1 MSPPKAKHAETD
13 KGELRRQL
21 LLDAAT
27 ECFRR
32 EGVHGSSIARICQVS
47 GMSPGHI
54 YHYFANKEAIVEAIA
69 ERERNDLAN
78 ILARLPDANNGEE
91 LVEHLVSQAPEMVAR
106 AVDPVRAGLMLELAS
121 EGLRNASVREILQHS
136 DEEIRANFFHKYQEL
151 GAPEG
156 MSDAELKQRMEV
168 VAILMM
174 GMSLRSVHNANLDVP
189 TMTALTQKIIRFLLT
204 EGTAKGEQS
213 AAD

>member
-13 KGELRRQL
+13 KGEQRRQQ

-69 ERERNDLAN
+69 ERERNDLAG
-78 ILARLPDANNGEE
+78 ILSRLPAADNGEA
-91 LVEHLVSQAPEMVAR
+91 LVEHLVGQTPEMVAR
-106 AVDPVRAGLMLELAS
+106 AVDPVHAGLMLELAS

-136 DEEIRANFFHKYQEL
+136 DEEICANFFRQYQEL
-151 GAPEG
+151 GAPKG
-156 MSDAELKQRMEV
+156 MSDTELKQCMEA

-174 GMSLRSVHNANLDVP
+174 GISLRSVHNANLDVP

-204 EGTAKGEQS
+204 EGAVKDKQR